1 MLNQWLCVLF
11 QASPGLAQGFA
22 MDSMQTAK
30 KNAPPKW
37 VRVGTWVIAQI
48 IGTLHVVL
56 GASRHT
62 GISILA
68 WIMSLSAAV
77 ISFRFFYK
85 TSFWRQLSL
94 TLILILA
101 AVSAELFAGAVR
113 WIFHFPPLSIDYTQ
127 ADMMFASLI
136 GSFFSYITLF
146 LVASL
151 WRRFNLQK
159 RMPRGSWAF
168 VLMPLCLFIPTTIY
182 CIEIVR
188 NNGSFSPLHII
199 SMSGAFILNFLLI
212 CVQFNQAEKDET
224 EKELAALKRQAEL
237 ERQRYESLEA
247 RQEEMAKIRHDYN
260 NHLSSVLGLLQMERS
275 DEAVKT
281 VKDLLA
287 KMEITGNV
295 PKE

>member
-1 MLNQWLCVLF
+1 MLNQWLCFLF
-11 QASPGLAQGFA
+11 QISVGPVLGFA
-22 MDSMQTAK
+22 IDNMQHVK
-30 KNAPPKW
+30 ENAPPKW
-37 VRVGTWVIAQI
+37 VRVGIWVIVFIVSSFFNVFWKASFVPVSFL
-48 IGTLHVVL
+48 GWTLLVI
-56 GASRHT
+56 AT
-62 GISILA
+62 GVSY
-68 WIMSLSAAV
+68 
-77 ISFRFFYK
+77 RFFYK
-85 TSFWRQLSL
+85 ISFLRHLSL
-94 TLILILA
+94 TLILLLA
-101 AVSAELFAGAVR
+101 IASAELSAGLVR
-113 WIFHFPPLSIDYTQ
+113 WSFHLPSLSLDYTQ
-127 ADMMFASLI
+127 TDMMLGVLI
-136 GSFFSYITLF
+136 GSFFSNILLF
-146 LVASL
+146 FAAVL

-168 VLMPLCLFIPTTIY
+168 VLMPLCLFIPITIY

-212 CVQFNQAEKDET
+212 CVQFNQAEKEAV
-224 EKELAALKRQAEL
+224 EKELSTLKHQTEL

-287 KMEITGNV
+287 KMEITGNIS
-295 PKE
+295 KE